1 MPRQPP
7 MFQHFATSRSF
18 SACSW
23 SRKWLGS
30 HRCFS
35 ILATSR
41 SLSAPSWSP
50 LEPQMVLL
58 AAPWL
63 VPGCSWLPLAAPWL
77 LLAAPWLL
85 LAAPWLLLAC
95 FLAALGLLPG
105 SLAAPGCPWPLLA
118 APWVLHCYSWHA
130 SWLLLALLRYIHTY
144 KHTAHTTQTYM
155 HAYIY

>member
-1 MPRQPP
+1 ATDVPALRRDMVLQSFPLQPQMARQPP
-7 MFQHFATSRSF
+7 MFQHLGHFEVPQ
-18 SACSW
+18 CS
-23 SRKWLGS
+23 L
-30 HRCFS
+30 
-35 ILATSR
+35 
-41 SLSAPSWSP
+41 

-85 LAAPWLLLAC
+85 LAC

-105 SLAAPGCPWPLLA
+105 SPWFPGCSWLPLAPPGCSLGASLLLLACFLAAPGVA
-118 APWVLHCYSWHA
+118 E
-130 SWLLLALLRYIHTY
+130 IHTY
-144 KHTAHTTQTYM
+144 THTAHTTQTYM